1 MGEVCLVAK
10 TVALIL
16 QSVKSQKFKVSC
28 LPPLFFPNSKIATIF
43 FSVKPLLYSWSSYT
57 VVIQTELN
65 IDNKT

>member
-1 MGEVCLVAK
+1 MAK

-28 LPPLFFPNSKIATIF
+28 LPPLLPKFKDCHNF
-43 FSVKPLLYSWSSYT
+43 FSDKPLLYSWPSYT